1 MFGNVGLTALAY
13 STDQVSDKL
22 CVPETYQSMAPG
34 FNQTNIRQY
43 FMTQIKNTH
52 KPLFFIGGPESYTW
66 STCDIAPGIS
76 LGSHPVVPGPVAGC
90 WPPGVRLPGGD
101 GHANQGSGPKPYKF
115 IRFGDIH
122 GPKPYKFIWFG
133 DIHGPKPYIFSD
145 LVTSMAP
152 WPPNP
157 SKNGGWRSP
166 PPFWMGLEVKRARLD
181 PKYKPFSAPA
191 QALVADGQNPIN
203 L

>member
-1 MFGNVGLTALAY
+1 
-13 STDQVSDKL
+13 
-22 CVPETYQSMAPG
+22 
-34 FNQTNIRQY
+34 
-43 FMTQIKNTH
+43 
-52 KPLFFIGGPESYTW
+52 
-66 STCDIAPGIS
+66 
-76 LGSHPVVPGPVAGC
+76 VVPGPVAGC

-152 WPPNP
+152 
-157 SKNGGWRSP
+157 
-166 PPFWMGLEVKRARLD
+166 
-181 PKYKPFSAPA
+181 
-191 QALVADGQNPIN
+191 
-203 L
+203 